1 LEPSNHERAFEG
13 EGKMNKLTWLEV
25 GMVTEPGQYE
35 SRFGLVEITVEDLAV
50 WKQYPRAAFTI
61 TGLSPHVE
69 GRILRL
75 GSFELHAESSYS
87 PTEK

>member
-1 LEPSNHERAFEG
+1 VHYWSHPITKEHFEG

-35 SRFGLVEITVEDLAV
+35 SRFGLVEITADDLAI

-61 TGLSPHVE
+61 TGLSPHV
-69 GRILRL
+69 GRANIASRL
-75 GSFELHAESSYS
+75 IRVAR
-87 PTEK
+87 